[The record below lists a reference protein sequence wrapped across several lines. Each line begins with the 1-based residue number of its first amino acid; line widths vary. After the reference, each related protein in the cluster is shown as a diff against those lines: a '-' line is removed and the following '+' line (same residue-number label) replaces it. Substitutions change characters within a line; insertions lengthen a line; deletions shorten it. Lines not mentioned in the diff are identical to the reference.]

1 MKMRECDGMIENEWK
16 WDEKEEGLEICE
28 IGEDMMRKE

>member
-1 MKMRECDGMIENEWK
+1 MRMRWGGGRVVMMMMMMK
-16 WDEKEEGLEICE
+16 GLEICE